1 MTDAQTLL
9 QTLYGKR
16 LTVRPRHA
24 PSKDELKETLGA
36 MCGMYFTSVY
46 KNEGRLKDC
55 SIFGVFDAFRR
66 VQ

>member
-1 MTDAQTLL
+1 SFHFN
-9 QTLYGKR
+9 
-16 LTVRPRHA
+16 RH
-24 PSKDELKETLGA
+24 SLDTFVKETLGA

-55 SIFGVFDAFRR
+55 NIFGVFDAFRR